1 MTGSAVLDH
10 TLFVALV
17 AAAAMSAV
25 LLLLE
30 RRRTDPA
37 GSHLSGPEA
46 DGAHLVMNAAMAVTL
61 TPLFAGAG
69 RTAVVAVFV
78 LLAGGFAVALV
89 VGLVGRSGY
98 WSARRTLAGYHLVAA
113 AVMAFAAVS
122 MHHATGGTSG
132 TGGTEGMAGMAGMA
146 GMGDMA
152 GMPGM
157 DHAGAVSAAPGVV
170 AWILAV
176 LSALDAIGTAVT
188 VTVLPAGALA
198 AVAPPATAQTA
209 APQAA
214 PSGPAGPAAAVPDSR
229 SPGWDPATAT
239 VRRLRLSSV
248 PHVVMDV
255 AMVLMLV
262 GAAIR

>member
-61 TPLFAGAG
+61 TPLFAGPG

-89 VGLVGRSGY
+89 VGIVGRSGY
-98 WSARRTLAGYHLVAA
+98 WSARRTLAGYHLAAA

-132 TGGTEGMAGMAGMA
+132 TGGIEGMAGMA

-176 LSALDAIGTAVT
+176 LFALDAIGTAVT
-188 VTVLPAGALA
+188 VAVLPAGALA

-214 PSGPAGPAAAVPDSR
+214 PSGLAGPAAAVPDSR
-229 SPGWDPATAT
+229 SPGWDPAT

>member
-61 TPLFAGAG
+61 TPLFAGPG

-89 VGLVGRSGY
+89 VGIVGRSGY
-98 WSARRTLAGYHLVAA
+98 WSARRTLAGYHLAAA

-122 MHHATGGTSG
+122 MHHAAGGTSG
-132 TGGTEGMAGMAGMA
+132 TGGTEGMAGMAGM
-146 GMGDMA
+146 GDMA
-152 GMPGM
+152 GIPGM

-176 LSALDAIGTAVT
+176 LFALDAIGTAVT
-188 VTVLPAGALA
+188 VAVLPAGALA

-229 SPGWDPATAT
+229 SPGWDPAT

>member
-61 TPLFAGAG
+61 TPLFAGAW

-122 MHHATGGTSG
+122 MHHAAGGTSG
-132 TGGTEGMAGMAGMA
+132 TGGTDGTDGMA

-170 AWILAV
+170 AWILAM
-176 LSALDAIGTAVT
+176 LFALDAIGTAVT